1 VIKTSLLDE
10 LDNYI
15 GPGSA
20 ATVVDET
27 AGAEADVRRVAA
39 RLANQKVSFQV
50 GDTADRHLLLE
61 TLELAR
67 YDHVI
72 VLSDSDTL
80 NPQQA
85 DAHTLVTL
93 LHLRDLQE
101 REGFASRW

>member
-1 VIKTSLLDE
+1 MIKTSLLDE

-39 RLANQKVSFQV
+39 RLANQEVSFQV
-50 GDTADRHLLLE
+50 GDTADRHLLE
-61 TLELAR
+61 ALELAR